1 MVEDNTVL
9 RSYALT
15 DIGQKRQLNQ
25 DYIYRSETP
34 VGNLP
39 NVFIVADGMGG
50 HNAGDYASRLAVE
63 TVVEEISTSFEK
75 NPVKILDNAIGRA
88 NEMLRKRARED
99 RALSGMGTTIVA
111 ATCIGRYL
119 EVANVGDSRLY
130 VISDEIRQITQDH
143 SLVEEMVRMGGLD
156 KETAR
161 NHPDK
166 NIITRAVGA
175 RRDVEVDFFDVELQT
190 GDMVLLCSD
199 GLTNMVDDE
208 MICRILKGNGNLE
221 DRVEELMRTANQNGG
236 KDNISVIVI
245 ELSADEVKHD

>member
-1 MVEDNTVL
+1 MI

-25 DYIYRSETP
+25 DYIYHSETP

-63 TVVEEISTSFEK
+63 TVVEEIGASFEK
-75 NPVKILDNAIGRA
+75 NAVKILNNAIRRA
-88 NEMLRKRARED
+88 NEQLRKRARENK
-99 RALSGMGTTIVA
+99 ALSGMGTTIVA

-130 VISDEIRQITQDH
+130 VISDEIRQITEDH

-156 KETAR
+156 KEAAR

-175 RRDVEVDFFDVELQT
+175 RRDVEVDFFNVELQT
-190 GDMVLLCSD
+190 GDLVLLCSD

-208 MICRILKGNGNLE
+208 MICRILKGDGNLE
-221 DRVEELMRTANQNGG
+221 DRVEELMKTANENGG

-245 ELSADEVKHD
+245 ELLADEVKHD